1 MSRDFQIKH
10 NNSRVVPRRPLRVS
24 SLTPAP
30 DEPSSMQIKSEDEA
44 EKRFW
49 GKYYFEKVIGKGGYG
64 LVLRIKNKLNG
75 QLAACK
81 IIERE
86 KVSADI
92 FASLREE
99 PKFLS
104 RLATSKHVVG
114 LVESFE
120 SRKRMFVVMEY
131 MKGGD
136 LSHFIKQRLARGA
149 AFRESEVAA
158 IVAGILKA
166 LKAVHGNHIVH
177 GDVKPGTLA
186 SPGNI
191 LLAEEDRFDLLK
203 LADFGFSAVRK
214 NDKSSSRGLF
224 KVQAGTLSYM
234 APEQAQ
240 NSEAF
245 GDLYSG
251 AASRRTSGARA

>member
-10 NNSRVVPRRPLRVS
+10 NNTRVVPRRPLRAS
-24 SLTPAP
+24 SLTPAQ
-30 DEPSSMQIKSEDEA
+30 DGEVSSMQIRSEDEA

-86 KVSADI
+86 KVSPDI

-99 PKFLS
+99 PKFLT
-104 RLATSKHVVG
+104 RLATSKYIVD

-120 SRKRMFVVMEY
+120 SRKRLFIVMEY

-136 LSHFIKQRLARGA
+136 LSHYIKQRLARGA
-149 AFRESEVAA
+149 SFRESEVAA

-166 LKAVHGNHIVH
+166 LKVIHGNRIVH
-177 GDVKPGTLA
+177 GDIKPG
-186 SPGNI
+186 
-191 LLAEEDRFDLLK
+191 
-203 LADFGFSAVRK
+203 
-214 NDKSSSRGLF
+214 SR
-224 KVQAGTLSYM
+224 
-234 APEQAQ
+234 E
-240 NSEAF
+240 
-245 GDLYSG
+245 
-251 AASRRTSGARA
+251 